1 MAPALWGFFIEPA
14 NGEPRMDSEDNTV
27 ASVIIEIAALM
38 KEFPEALERRAA
50 EIQLGGKDPDLA
62 SKLVKGA
69 DAMRDSGN
77 IYLTWARHYAALS
90 AGTSDAADEEDE
102 SDFGM

>member
-1 MAPALWGFFIEPA
+1 ME
-14 NGEPRMDSEDNTV
+14 SEDNVV
-27 ASVIIEIAALM
+27 ASVITEIAALM
-38 KEFPEALERRAA
+38 KEFPEALQRRAA
-50 EIQLGGKDPDLA
+50 EIQLAGKDPDLA